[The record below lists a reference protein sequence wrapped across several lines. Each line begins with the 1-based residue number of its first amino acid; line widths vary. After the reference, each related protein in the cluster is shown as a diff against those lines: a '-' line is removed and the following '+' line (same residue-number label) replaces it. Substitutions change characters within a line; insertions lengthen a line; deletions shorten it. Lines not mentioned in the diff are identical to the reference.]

1 MNVDWVAF
9 YNLVIDLGCDSFFPS
24 LLSFLT
30 SVLEDEG
37 PGLFKS
43 HHLAKR
49 SNLLSS
55 DLPNLYCYEKLMK
68 RFLPFLNGLFTFWLT
83 SPISFLFGVPLS
95 SVNCGT
101 FPIAKHTCSVV
112 LVLMSAAHRSLQFS
126 NSVAFVTGWNVWSL
140 QAQWVGSGS
149 DMCLCISENL
159 IVGARIL
166 RTFSLSLFFFF
177 SGVVTS
183 SALENAGW
191 LLAQLGSMSD
201 FVE

>member
-166 RTFSLSLFFFF
+166 RTFSLSFFFF